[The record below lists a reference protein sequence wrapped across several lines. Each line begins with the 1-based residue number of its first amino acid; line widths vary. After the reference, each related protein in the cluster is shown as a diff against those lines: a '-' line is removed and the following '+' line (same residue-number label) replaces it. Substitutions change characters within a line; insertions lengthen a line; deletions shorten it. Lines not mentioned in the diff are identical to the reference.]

1 MPHPARSSDLSKP
14 LLQVTPRDALTYGD
28 ACEGIAIIGGTG
40 SGKTSTSGRVI
51 AHHYL
56 MAGFG
61 GVVMTAKPDER
72 LLWEKFASDT

>member
-1 MPHPARSSDLSKP
+1 MSHPGQSSDLSKP
-14 LLQVTPRDALTYGD
+14 LLPVTRGEALTIGD
-28 ACEGIAIIGGTG
+28 ACEGIGIIGGTG

-56 MAGFG
+56 AAGFG
-61 GVVMTAKPDER
+61 GVVLTAKPDER